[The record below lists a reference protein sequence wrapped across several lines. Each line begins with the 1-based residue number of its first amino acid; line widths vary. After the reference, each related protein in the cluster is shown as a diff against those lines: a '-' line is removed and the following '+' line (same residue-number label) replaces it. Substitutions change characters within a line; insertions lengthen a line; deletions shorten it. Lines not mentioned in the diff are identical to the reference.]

1 MQTQAVQAKDALDW
15 LRVFQDFSVS
25 KVMEYLEEKLDQANM
40 LTLYK
45 TLFPT
50 QYRRSKASLE
60 RGELYSAREQEF
72 FELVNQ
78 RLFPIDDSWV
88 MERDNNIPYMLVGID
103 LETLDQYDWPIQA
116 LGALMFE
123 YCHGLWEMAIEA
135 AGLDACRVP
144 SPPEQGKVDWKRF
157 VRLCKQAGGAVKYLP
172 DALNV
177 IAHDTN
183 NFLLDTC
190 PETYEPI
197 PWSLENVRQLA
208 IEWKRAEKIW
218 ARFGWVV
225 DWLRD
230 NPLNLTQVVEVWN
243 RSIVTDRGGPQFRVV
258 SSQEMEARGSWS
270 PEDYVDSEDDE

>member
-15 LRVFQDFSVS
+15 LRVFQEFSVG

-45 TLFPT
+45 ALFPA
-50 QYRRSKASLE
+50 QYKRSKASLE
-60 RGELYSAREQEF
+60 RGDLYSAREQEF

-78 RLFPIDDSWV
+78 RLFPIDDGWV

-116 LGALMFE
+116 LGALVWD
-123 YCHGLWEMAIEA
+123 YYHGLWEMAVEEI
-135 AGLDACRVP
+135 GLNDIP
-144 SPPEQGKVDWKRF
+144 SPPEQGRVRWKKF
-157 VRLCKQAGGAVKYLP
+157 TRLCRRAGGVVACLP

-177 IAHDTN
+177 IAHDTG
-183 NFLLDTC
+183 NFMLDIC

-208 IEWKRAEKIW
+208 VEWKRAEKIW
-218 ARFGWVV
+218 KRFGRVV

-243 RSIVTDRGGPQFRVV
+243 RCVEQMPNNPQYCVV
-258 SSQEMEARGSWS
+258 SAQEMEARGSWS
-270 PEDYVDSEDDE
+270 PRDYLEDGEGE